1 MLSAIFAERSRAHAS
16 RVRRLAASLSEWMEG
31 IMYKHVWTL
40 LIAMGLSLIVATN
53 AHADPIAALG
63 ARTPA
68 IAIDP
73 VLDRGMIVYEDGGR
87 IYGKF
92 VDNAGHG
99 IDGDFL
105 VLPVNPASN
114 LKYKDPA
121 IVFKTPQNR
130 FYIAARQSFSSE
142 FNLPSGP
149 IVFDTADGI
158 AVTAY
163 DAAGTRLATR
173 TLFTPGFLRNA
184 LTENAEARPAIA
196 VDTIADASCC
206 VAVAWEDARAPT
218 QLHLMRLSPD
228 LALFD
233 AAPRAIA
240 TSAGNVTSLSA
251 TYNRR
256 RDRFAFAY
264 DGCSSPGRGC
274 NTFITA
280 LPALLDGAERSL
292 SLPERTLST
301 RSYGYPSIAYVP
313 GSDRLLVSSGFATSA
328 TTTVAASRGVA
339 AFSVVTA
346 SDGTMTEEPSRR
358 LLSVTGSLV
367 GSALPVVPRNR
378 SQVIALGTQPR
389 AMIVAS
395 SVTSDGRDRFVGY
408 TIDIAT
414 MRVSRADAFSSAA
427 AYIPTGGGAYSPSSG
442 RVIGTWRQDTRE
454 ASIWAFPVI
463 P

>member
-1 MLSAIFAERSRAHAS
+1 MDG
-16 RVRRLAASLSEWMEG
+16 G
-31 IMYKHVWTL
+31 IMYKHLWTL
-40 LIAMGLSLIVATN
+40 LIAMGLSLIVVTN

-73 VLDRGMIVYEDGGR
+73 VQDRGMIVYEDGGR

-92 VDNAGHG
+92 VDNAGRSAAG
-99 IDGDFL
+99 SDFL
-105 VLPVNPASN
+105 VLPVNPASD

-130 FYIAARQSFSSE
+130 FYIAARQSFSSQY
-142 FNLPSGP
+142 NLPSGP

-173 TLFTPGFLRNA
+173 TLFTPGLLRNP

-206 VAVAWEDARAPT
+206 VAVAWEDPRAPT

-240 TSAGNVTSLSA
+240 TPAGNVTSLSA
-251 TYNRR
+251 TYNRM

-264 DGCSSPGRGC
+264 DGCSLPGRGC
-274 NTFITA
+274 NAYVTT
-280 LPALLDGAERSL
+280 LPALLDGAERHRM
-292 SLPERTLST
+292 LPERASST
-301 RSYGYPSIAYVP
+301 RNYGYPSIACVP

-328 TTTVAASRGVA
+328 TTAVPASRGVA

-346 SDGTMTEEPSRR
+346 GDGTLTVERMLSSATGFDTC
-358 LLSVTGSLV
+358 LLCLV
-367 GSALPVVPRNR
+367 HPRDR
-378 SQVIALGTQPR
+378 SQVVALGTQPR
-389 AMIVAS
+389 AMIVAP
-395 SVTSDGRDRFVGY
+395 SVASDGRDQFIGY
-408 TIDIAT
+408 TVDIAT
-414 MRVSRADAFSSAA
+414 MRVGRSPLFSSAA
-427 AYIPTGGGAYSPSSG
+427 AYIPTGGGAYSPTTG
-442 RVIGTWRQDTRE
+442 RVIATWRQDTRE
-454 ASIWAFPVI
+454 ASIWAFSATP
-463 P
+463 